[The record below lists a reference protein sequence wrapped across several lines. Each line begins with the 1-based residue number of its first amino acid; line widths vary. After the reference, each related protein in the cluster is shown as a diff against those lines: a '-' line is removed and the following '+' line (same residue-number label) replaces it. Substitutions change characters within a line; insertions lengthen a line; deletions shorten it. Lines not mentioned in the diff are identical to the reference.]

1 MTVSHIGGRPIGDG
15 HPCYVIAE
23 IGINHNGDLD
33 IAQRLIDV
41 ASEAGCDA
49 VKFQKRTPEL
59 CVPPDQRDVLRE
71 TPWGTMTY
79 IDYRHRVEFGRDEYL
94 EIDTRCKERG
104 ISWFASPWD
113 EGAVEFLEEF
123 EPVAYKVASASVTDH
138 LLLDRLAQTGRPVI
152 LSTGMS
158 TMEEIDQA
166 VERLPMDR
174 LLIAH
179 ATSSYPC
186 PPEELNLRMIQTL
199 VDRFEV
205 PVGYSGH
212 ETGLPPTVAAVATGA
227 TFVERHITLDR
238 AMWGSDHA
246 ASVEPDGLRRLVR
259 YIRTV
264 EAAMGDGVKK
274 VYESELPIR
283 AKLRRS
289 G

>member
-1 MTVSHIGGRPIGDG
+1 
-15 HPCYVIAE
+15 VIAE

-33 IAQRLIDV
+33 IARQLIDV
-41 ASEAGCDA
+41 ACEAGCDA

-59 CVPPDQRDVLRE
+59 CVPADQRDVLRE

-79 IDYRHRVEFGRDEYL
+79 FEYRHRVEFGYEDYR
-94 EIDTRCKERG
+94 EIDALCRERG
-104 ISWFASPWD
+104 IAWFASPWD
-113 EGAVEFLEEF
+113 EEAVDFLEDF
-123 EPVAYKVASASVTDH
+123 EPVAYKVASASVTDSV
-138 LLLDRLAQTGRPVI
+138 LLDKLAGTGRPVI

-158 TMEEIDQA
+158 TMEEIEEA
-166 VERLPMDR
+166 VARLPED
-174 LLIAH
+174 LLLVAH

-199 VDRFEV
+199 ADRYPV
-205 PVGYSGH
+205 PIGYSGH

-227 TFVERHITLDR
+227 TFVERHVTLDR

-264 EAAMGDGVKK
+264 ESAMGDGVKQ